1 MNILQNVSAERKIWS
16 SSVLHPVRNRTPE
29 LPGPTIAPLKALAGA
44 PASPTYF
51 RACSSQAA
59 SPRDGG
65 FQAVG
70 RGEEAGN

>member
-1 MNILQNVSAERKIWS
+1 MEL
-16 SSVLHPVRNRTPE
+16 VLHLVRNRTPE

-44 PASPTYF
+44 PVSPTYF

-59 SPRDGG
+59 APCDGG